1 MDPMKVCFGILHQLL
16 SDRSSPVN
24 TACACTG
31 PAEDGRV
38 PQCSAMAVVD
48 GVRPLSIF
56 MLNNSVDMHDRS
68 SIAAAWPHLMLMLT
82 RPTDQQ

>member
-1 MDPMKVCFGILHQLL
+1 MKVCFGILPYMM
-16 SDRSSPVN
+16 SDRSFSVN

-38 PQCSAMAVVD
+38 PHCSAMAVVD
-48 GVRPLSIF
+48 GVRPLSILMVIF
-56 MLNNSVDMHDRS
+56 SVDMHDRS